1 MIGILN
7 VGLPLTI
14 DGLKKNTVSAS
25 AVKQGIMWKVL
36 ALMLDSSTNA
46 NSSTNARTFHMIYN
60 KAKMDCNPPG
70 SSVRGFSRQEHWSGL
85 PCPPPGHLPHPRTEP
100 ESLVCPALAGRFLT
114 TSATWQAHCCDYV
127 TVIRFDIIVS

>member
-1 MIGILN
+1 MSKCYWENGMIGILN

-60 KAKMDCNPPG
+60 KAKCSKTRCTWIELQCLPRMG
-70 SSVRGFSRQEHWSGL
+70 SL
-85 PCPPPGHLPHPRTEP
+85 NK
-100 ESLVCPALAGRFLT
+100 
-114 TSATWQAHCCDYV
+114 YV
-127 TVIRFDIIVS
+127 